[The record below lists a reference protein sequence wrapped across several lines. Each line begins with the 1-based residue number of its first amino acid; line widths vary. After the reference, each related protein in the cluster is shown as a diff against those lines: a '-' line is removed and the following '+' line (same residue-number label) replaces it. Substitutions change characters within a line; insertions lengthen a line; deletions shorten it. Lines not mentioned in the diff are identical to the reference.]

1 MVAITSWLVVAI
13 TSLLL
18 VAALQLVAE
27 QVLVAH
33 RARGPTHNTEHTPP
47 RTSAPSPA
55 QRRNHQP
62 KGELRGKEHLHV
74 QEYVLKEWVGGG
86 VWAYLPTCL
95 GGWGGWLVG
104 WLVGRDKLVSL
115 TAARSICSE
124 HLAWHY
130 GSTLVINDVLRMRT
144 AKHSM
149 TGALKTTG
157 PNSWAK
163 QVREIE

>member
-13 TSLLL
+13 TSLLV

-104 WLVGRDKLVSL
+104 WLVGRSQTGFTDRCPKHLL
-115 TAARSICSE
+115 RTPGMALWQHARYQRCPSNANCK
-124 HLAWHY
+124 A
-130 GSTLVINDVLRMRT
+130 
-144 AKHSM
+144 
-149 TGALKTTG
+149 
-157 PNSWAK
+157 
-163 QVREIE
+163 

>member
-1 MVAITSWLVVAI
+1 MVAITSWLVEAI
-13 TSLLL
+13 TSWLL

-95 GGWGGWLVG
+95 GGWGGWSLG
-104 WLVGRDKLVSL
+104 CGVGRGQTGFTDRCPKHLL
-115 TAARSICSE
+115 RTPGMALWQHARYQRCPSNANCR
-124 HLAWHY
+124 A
-130 GSTLVINDVLRMRT
+130 
-144 AKHSM
+144 
-149 TGALKTTG
+149 
-157 PNSWAK
+157 
-163 QVREIE
+163 